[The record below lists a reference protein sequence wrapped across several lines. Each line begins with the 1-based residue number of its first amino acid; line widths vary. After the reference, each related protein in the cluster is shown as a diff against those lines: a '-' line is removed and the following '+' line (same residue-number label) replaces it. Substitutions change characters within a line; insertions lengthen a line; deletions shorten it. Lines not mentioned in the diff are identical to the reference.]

1 MRVFLRVNA
10 PFFSNWGME
19 MLIGQLYDTDDTV
32 REEAIDILDEACE
45 EEVGVVLWSCD
56 GHVTRDDL
64 HFKYCPL
71 SLLQSFLEALV
82 LQQPALLHLSE
93 RGVSLLTRF
102 FSVKRGFSLLSR
114 LGHLKTELEAW
125 LKVVIKSY

>member
-1 MRVFLRVNA
+1 MQF
-10 PFFSNWGME
+10 
-19 MLIGQLYDTDDTV
+19 
-32 REEAIDILDEACE
+32 
-45 EEVGVVLWSCD
+45 D